1 MAYNDNNPELDQ
13 GYDNSHKEDSN
24 PTVSDNHIL
33 VQYSESQNIADD
45 LPIEKLQDISGKC
58 LAGIGEDMTT
68 QAAWMKDVEDALK
81 LSKLHREPKSTP
93 RPMSANIKYPLI
105 RNACDQFAARTYP
118 ELIQDGKIV
127 KTEIAGPTN
136 PMIDMIAYGVAT
148 HMSHQLLGAD
158 SCWEAGMDRLLNVLP
173 NIGFVC
179 KKTYYDSTEKQNI
192 SDVCYYKDLILR
204 NDPSILSLSD
214 LRRITHV
221 LHVHPNDL
229 VTMCRAGLYSE
240 DVVEEILNLYS
251 DGRINPECDLYE
263 CHTFIDLDDDGY
275 EEPYIVTIHK
285 NTNKILRLVARY
297 DAQDIELNKDK
308 KVLRIKP
315 CQYFTDYHF
324 LPSPDGSFMSAGF
337 GTLMLH
343 LNETINTLLNQ
354 LIDAGTLANLQT
366 GIIDSRIK
374 LMGGQM
380 MVDPGQWTRAKAVIG
395 QQLKDGIVPIN
406 YKEPSSVLYQLLG
419 LLLQAGKELTSS
431 TDAMQGLQ
439 NATNVPATSMLAM
452 IEQGMKLY
460 SAIQRRLYRS
470 LKDEYQK
477 IYKLNGK
484 HLDEEDYITV
494 LGPEYQ
500 ALPNI
505 YKTKAIKVIPI
516 ADPNLSS
523 DAQRLSQAQVVMSV
537 ANLPNSLVTQYEAQ
551 KRMLEAAKVPNIDA
565 LIPKSAAN
573 QPKAPDPKMV
583 DVQMKAKH
591 NDQKIALQAQKQQ
604 LQQQEFAAKV
614 AKMEAEITHLQ
625 ASAVNLVA
633 QAKSADHNTAVSDF
647 NSKLGAI
654 KTQMDAVAQQHQQ
667 MTDANIAH
675 KELSIKQQQVDQQH
689 QQAMTGLDQS
699 QQGIDNAG
707 QDQQGDAQSVDSTPD
722 QSGDAPAG

>member
-1 MAYNDNNPELDQ
+1 MAYDN
-13 GYDNSHKEDSN
+13 YDENSEFSAFESEVPN
-24 PTVSDNHIL
+24 VSESHLL
-33 VQYSESQNIADD
+33 VQFANSQNIADD
-45 LPIEKLQDISGKC
+45 LGMDRLQNISGKC

-68 QAAWMKDVEDALK
+68 QAKWMKEVEDALK
-81 LSKLHREPKSTP
+81 LSKLHSEPKSTP
-93 RPMSANIKYPLI
+93 LPQSANIKYPLI

-127 KTEIAGPTN
+127 KTEISGKTN

-148 HMSHQLLGAD
+148 HMSYQLLGAD
-158 SCWEAGMDRLLNVLP
+158 SSWEAGMDRLLNVLP

-179 KKTYYDSTEKQNI
+179 KKTYYDQAEKKNI

-204 NDPSILSLSD
+204 NDPSVLCLND

-229 VTMCRAGLYSE
+229 VTNSRAGLYSA
-240 DVVEEILNLYS
+240 DVVNEILNLYS
-251 DGRINPECDLYE
+251 DGRINPSCDLYE
-263 CHTFIDLDDDGY
+263 CHTFIDLDEDGY

-285 NTNKILRLVARY
+285 DTNKVLRIIARFEA
-297 DAQDIELNKDK
+297 DDIELNEK
-308 KVLRIKP
+308 KEVLRIKP

-324 LPSPDGSFMSAGF
+324 LPSVDGSFMSAGF
-337 GTLMLH
+337 GTMMLH
-343 LNETINTLLNQ
+343 LNETINTILNQ
-354 LIDAGTLANLQT
+354 LIDAGTLANMQT

-380 MVDPGQWTRAKAVIG
+380 MVDPGQWTRAKGVTG
-395 QQLKDGIVPIN
+395 QNLKDGFLPIN
-406 YKEPSSVLYQLLG
+406 YKEPSSVLFQLLG

-439 NATNVPATSMLAM
+439 NTTNVPATSMLAM
-452 IEQGMKLY
+452 IEQGMKLF

-484 HLDEEDYITV
+484 HLDEEEYITI
-494 LGPEYQ
+494 LGPEFE

-523 DAQRLSQAQVVMSV
+523 DAQRLSQAQVVMGV
-537 ANLPNSLVTQYEAQ
+537 ANQPNSLINQYEAQ
-551 KRMLEAAKVPNIDA
+551 KRMLEAAKVANIDA
-565 LIPKSAAN
+565 LLPEEAAM
-573 QPKAPDPKMV
+573 QPKAPDPKLLEV
-583 DVQMKAKH
+583 ESKARH
-591 NDQKIALQAQKQQ
+591 NDQKIMLQAQKQQ
-604 LQQQEFAAKV
+604 LHQQEFAAKV

-625 ASAVNLVA
+625 ASAVNLVS
-633 QAKSADHNTAVSDF
+633 QAKSAEQFSEVHAF
-647 NSKLGAI
+647 NSKLNAM
-654 KTQMDAVAQQHQQ
+654 KLQMEAVSKQHKQ
-667 MTDANIAH
+667 MADVDLAREDMAVR
-675 KELSIKQQQVDQQH
+675 KQELEEQRAERREAKNVRSDNEVD
-689 QQAMTGLDQS
+689 
-699 QQGIDNAG
+699 DN
-707 QDQQGDAQSVDSTPD
+707 SVD
-722 QSGDAPAG
+722 